1 MRDLLIQHDELF
13 AEQVV
18 VDQLL
23 LEYRVRAGV
32 SKGQRTWLSR
42 LTTDRVELLALN
54 VFPRFHRPSVVPRGL
69 AGRVHN

>member
-13 AEQVV
+13 AKQRV

-23 LEYRVRAGV
+23 LKDRVRTGD
-32 SKGQRTWLSR
+32 SEGQRAWLRR
-42 LTTDRVELLALN
+42 LAAERIELLVLD
-54 VFPRFHRPSVVPRGL
+54 VFPSYHGPSVVPRGL